1 MNEKIICEICPR
13 RCSLSEGETGFCRA
27 RTATGG
33 KIKCTAYGKITSIAL
48 DPIEKKP
55 LARFHQGSRIL
66 SVGSFGCNMNCA
78 FCQNSDI
85 SMRGED
91 ETAWSFVPPSVLAEK
106 AAELTDAGNIGV
118 AFTYNEPGICY
129 EYIIDSGR
137 LIHKAGLKN
146 VMVTN
151 GCFSQNV
158 CEELLKVVDAMNID
172 LKGFSEEQYKKM
184 GGDLETVKTFIMT
197 AAAGCHVE
205 LTTLIVPG
213 ENTGNLQEM
222 VEWIASIN
230 PEIPLHISRFF
241 PRHRMSQKEPTPVR
255 EIYRIADMAGE
266 KLRYVYAGN
275 C

>member
-1 MNEKIICEICPR
+1 MNEKIVCEVCPR
-13 RCSLSEGETGFCRA
+13 KCSLSEGETGFCRA
-27 RTATGG
+27 RTAVGG

-85 SMRGED
+85 AMRGED
-91 ETAWSFVPPSVLAEK
+91 ETAWNFIPPSTLAEK
-106 AAELTDAGNIGV
+106 AAELMDVGNIGV

-129 EYIIDSGR
+129 EYIIDAGR
-137 LIHKAGLKN
+137 LIHRAGMKN

-151 GCFSQNV
+151 GCFSQTV
-158 CEELLKVVDAMNID
+158 CEELLEVVDAMNID
-172 LKGFSEEQYKKM
+172 LKGFSEEYYRKL
-184 GGDLETVKTFIMT
+184 GGDLETVKAFIRT
-197 AAAGCHVE
+197 AAAKCHVE
-205 LTTLIVPG
+205 LTTLIVTG
-213 ENTGNLQEM
+213 DSIGNLREM
-222 VEWIASIN
+222 VEWIASIDL
-230 PEIPLHISRFF
+230 EIPLHISRFF

-255 EIYRIADMAGE
+255 EVYRIAEMARE
-266 KLRYVYAGN
+266 NLRYVYTGN